1 MTSLGGVI
9 FALFVALIL
18 HVVVLSRIRVLAG
31 ADVAFLSRIYGA
43 TFALRLALAVF
54 LNAFSGDS
62 SFAGLFWGDSSQYDT
77 GGYLLARVWG
87 GDVLVNPYAT
97 KPVSGYGFFYFVGAL
112 YYVFGRN
119 QLLVQVLNATI
130 GSLAVLVLYAI
141 GKLMFGREVGRL
153 AATFMAFFP
162 AMIFWSGGMY
172 KDPAI
177 ILCISVSM
185 YAVLRLREAFSA
197 RWLLAFVLASL
208 ILITLRFYIFYFVA
222 FATLGTFLFTQRRG
236 AAASFLS
243 YAVFAAVFVGAFTV
257 AIGRENVEQQ
267 AVYLDFQR
275 LQLSRLDLAR
285 SASSGFA
292 AEADVSTPEG
302 ALKVIP
308 TGVVYLMFSPFPWA
322 IRGLRQTL
330 TLPEMLVWY
339 ALMPSLVRGLASAI
353 RRRFRLALP
362 ILVFAAS
369 LTVAYSVF
377 QGNVGT
383 AYRQRTQITMFYFIF
398 IALGIVERR
407 QRRGVAA
414 RDEAAE
420 SPGPGLVTSAAGG

>member
-9 FALFVALIL
+9 FALVVALVL
-18 HVVVLSRIRVLAG
+18 HLVVIGRIRALASVD
-31 ADVAFLSRIYGA
+31 APYLTRIYSA
-43 TFALRLALAVF
+43 TFALRLVLALF

-77 GGYLLARVWG
+77 GGYLLARVWS

-97 KPVSGYGFFYFVGAL
+97 KPVSGYGFFYLVGAI

-119 QLLVQVLNATI
+119 QLLVQVLNATV
-130 GSLAVLVLYAI
+130 GSLAVLVIYAI

-177 ILCISVSM
+177 ILCIATAM
-185 YAVLRLREAFSA
+185 YAVLRLREAYSL
-197 RWLLAFVLASL
+197 RWMMVFVAASL
-208 ILITLRFYIFYFVA
+208 ALITLRFYVFYFVA

-236 AAASFLS
+236 AAASVLS
-243 YAVFAAVFVGAFTV
+243 YAVFAAVFAGAFTF

-267 AVYLDFQR
+267 AVFLDFQR

-302 ALKVIP
+302 ALRVLP
-308 TGVVYLMFSPFPWA
+308 TGVLYLMFSPFPWA

-339 ALMPSLVRGLASAI
+339 ALMPALFRGMRSAI
-353 RRRFRLALP
+353 RHQFRVALP
-362 ILVFAAS
+362 ILVFALS
-369 LTVAYSVF
+369 LTVAYAVF

-383 AYRQRTQITMFYFIF
+383 AYRQRTQITMFYFVF

-407 QRRGVAA
+407 RRRGQATLE
-414 RDEAAE
+414 EAGYA
-420 SPGPGLVTSAAGG
+420 SPATSAAGG